1 MLILNIAAGKLKP
14 LLSAPEMKNS
24 HLLINLDTSYYS
36 ATPPDELESWVQKLI
51 NHGYPDTCEYFCN
64 EDAFTFMERTQLVF
78 DRVCV
83 YRFLEHVPMD
93 RVLYFIYLLSTVTEK
108 GGIVDIIVP
117 NYETLAQMLLD
128 EDVED
133 SDFEAQNII
142 LTTEIVNEPGC
153 PHASLWTVD
162 RAIHFFELEK
172 RFEVS
177 AIEQHF
183 EFDGRDIYLRF
194 QAERV

>member
-1 MLILNIAAGKLKP
+1 MLILNVAAGKLKP
-14 LLSAPEMKNS
+14 LLSPSEMKDS

-36 ATPPDELESWVQKLI
+36 FTEPGILESNIKHLI
-51 NHGYPDTCEYFCN
+51 DHGYPDTKEYYTN

-108 GGIVDIIVP
+108 GGMVDIIVP
-117 NYETLAQMLLD
+117 NYETLAQLLLD
-128 EDVED
+128 EDVDDE
-133 SDFEAQNII
+133 DFEANNII

-153 PHASLWTVD
+153 PHASLWTPD
-162 RAIHFFELEK
+162 RAVHFFELEK
-172 RFEVS
+172 RFNVEH
-177 AIEQHF
+177 INEGYD
-183 EFDGRDIYLRF
+183 FDGRDIYLRF
-194 QAERV
+194 IAKRV